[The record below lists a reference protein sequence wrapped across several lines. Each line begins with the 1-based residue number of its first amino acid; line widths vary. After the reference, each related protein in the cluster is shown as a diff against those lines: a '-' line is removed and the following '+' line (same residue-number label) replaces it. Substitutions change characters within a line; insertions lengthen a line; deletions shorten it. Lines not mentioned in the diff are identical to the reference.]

1 MSKFVKAVL
10 EAMPRTPEQKEKEKN
25 MAAGELAQK
34 AVKDKTATPGQIALD
49 AEIKKRTDKARLGLK
64 SKKKRGKVVEQEEE
78 PVAPAEEPAVAPVA
92 DAPAA
97 EEPPPLTS
105 EGEAHIL
112 DQARLALHVNLNSN
126 DLVLTPAEQK
136 AIYRPVTPETAIQF
150 GEMLAVILEKSPDV
164 AAGARGESFNSR
176 IDPLLDSLKKN

>member
-1 MSKFVKAVL
+1 M
-10 EAMPRTPEQKEKEKN
+10 
-25 MAAGELAQK
+25 
-34 AVKDKTATPGQIALD
+34 
-49 AEIKKRTDKARLGLK
+49 K